1 MLRDNLNSLNDS
13 IVTTGVFSEDGEG
26 EYVLTQRQ
34 FGGRTDG
41 PLDQCMW
48 ELRTS
53 NKLIITI
60 VSSLEMML
68 VMALTIMGRER
79 KSTFEK
85 GRKEELFNKV
95 SLRHLWDSHLEM
107 SIMNSRD

>member
-1 MLRDNLNSLNDS
+1 
-13 IVTTGVFSEDGEG
+13 
-26 EYVLTQRQ
+26 
-34 FGGRTDG
+34 
-41 PLDQCMW
+41 MW